1 MHLNLGER
9 IYEHTDNR
17 SEVGILMTNLLGL
30 VYIVGFFLILL
41 LVYCVHVQ
49 LRRQKYRQIANELG
63 AEYQSQGL
71 FKSGKIVRSSS
82 PRKYTVENEDGAH
95 GSGML
100 TIIEMQCVNL
110 GIPLHVHG
118 RFFKNFPNWRGARQQ
133 RGVFEK
139 TA

>member
-49 LRRQKYRQIANELG
+49 LRRQKYRQIANE
-63 AEYQSQGL
+63 
-71 FKSGKIVRSSS
+71 
-82 PRKYTVENEDGAH
+82 
-95 GSGML
+95 
-100 TIIEMQCVNL
+100 
-110 GIPLHVHG
+110 
-118 RFFKNFPNWRGARQQ
+118 
-133 RGVFEK
+133 
-139 TA
+139 